1 MERLK
6 ERIEVAR
13 KALVR
18 LEELVAIA
26 KPTAVE
32 RDAAIQRFEYTF
44 EAVWK
49 VSERYLAV
57 REGMTVRSPKAC
69 VRAAREARL
78 LTDEQ
83 TVTALEMVD
92 DRNETVHTYNE
103 AVAARI
109 FGSLLRYSEL
119 LRAWL
124 DAMTARTG

>member
-6 ERIEVAR
+6 ERFEFAR

-57 REGMTVRSPKAC
+57 CEGMTVRSPKAC

-78 LTDEQ
+78 LTDEE
-83 TVTALEMVD
+83 TVRALEMVD

-109 FGSLLRYSEL
+109 FGSLPRYSQS
-119 LRAWL
+119 LRTWL
-124 DAMTARTG
+124 DAMAARGG

>member
-57 REGMTVRSPKAC
+57 REGTTVRSPKAC

-78 LTDEQ
+78 LTDDE
-83 TVTALEMVD
+83 TMTALEMVD
-92 DRNETVHTYNE
+92 DRNETVHTSNE

-109 FGSLLRYSEL
+109 FGSLPRYSEL
-119 LRAWL
+119 LRTWL
-124 DAMTARTG
+124 DAMAARAG

>member
-6 ERIEVAR
+6 ERIDVAR

-18 LEELVAIA
+18 LEELVAIS

-69 VRAAREARL
+69 ARAARETRL
-78 LTDEQ
+78 LTDDE

-109 FGSLLRYSEL
+109 FGSLPRYSEL
-119 LRAWL
+119 LRTWL
-124 DAMTARTG
+124 DAMAARAG

>member
-69 VRAAREARL
+69 ARAAREARL
-78 LTDEQ
+78 LTDDE

-92 DRNETVHTYNE
+92 DRNETAHTYND

-109 FGSLLRYSEL
+109 FGSLPRYSEL
-119 LRAWL
+119 LRTWL
-124 DAMTARTG
+124 DAMAARVE